1 MDEIDKLINALEEKE
16 KSSFDEMEL
25 LLDSVDNL
33 IQQTNTELS
42 SENNNND
49 SKT

>member
-1 MDEIDKLINALEEKE
+1 MDEIDKLINVLEEKE

-33 IQQTNTELS
+33 IEPFY
-42 SENNNND
+42 NNFNININLNRD
-49 SKT
+49 E